1 MGSQAWLAG
10 SPPSEPLVNHGYTT
24 GGAGVVSPATAAAAD
39 EQLMTRLAARA
50 AVGGGLVVELVDRR
64 PADGTRA
71 RWHGIHLQPVLCSGG
86 LDVVRQWGRV
96 GGRHRPRR
104 LVTPHAT
111 EGAARAARL
120 ALLRRRLRRGS
131 LPAR

>member
-1 MGSQAWLAG
+1 VA
-10 SPPSEPLVNHGYTT
+10 
-24 GGAGVVSPATAAAAD
+24 
-39 EQLMTRLAARA
+39 RLAARA
-50 AVGGGLVVELVDRR
+50 AVGCGLVLELVDRR

-71 RWHGIHLQPVLCSGG
+71 RWYGGIHLQPVLWGG
-86 LDVVRQWGRV
+86 GVDVVRQWGRV

-111 EGAARAARL
+111 EGAARAA
-120 ALLRRRLRRGS
+120 LLELPRWRLRRGY